1 MQTTAQANLCNSP
14 PERSSTLRSFRW
26 VKSVRGI
33 VFNIILFY
41 LFRVKCALQIIQH
54 LNISAESMTITRD
67 FPIYFSNP
75 YKDINLYELSSWPIK
90 THTQN
95 KHLPSCW
102 HTIACVFVS
111 SFRSKIDPTVPC
123 HNISVTVTIIFLQ
136 Y

>member
-33 VFNIILFY
+33 VFNVILFY

-75 YKDINLYELSSWPIK
+75 NKDINLYELSSWPIK
-90 THTQN
+90 NIHKINTYQAADIQLLVSLF
-95 KHLPSCW
+95 HLFGP
-102 HTIACVFVS
+102 
-111 SFRSKIDPTVPC
+111 K
-123 HNISVTVTIIFLQ
+123 
-136 Y
+136 